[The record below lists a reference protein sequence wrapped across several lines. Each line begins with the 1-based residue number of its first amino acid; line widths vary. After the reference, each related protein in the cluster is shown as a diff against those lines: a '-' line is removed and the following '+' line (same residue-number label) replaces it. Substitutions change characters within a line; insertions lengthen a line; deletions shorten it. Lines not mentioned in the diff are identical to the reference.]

1 MAVSIESESKEYT
14 LKHRAMIALAIAAF
28 GWVIFA
34 MDVSTYVT
42 RVNIEVEKTREVIGS
57 ENTDGV
63 ISRAKY
69 LFELATQ
76 YIPERTVNS
85 DSSVEDFI
93 SKTDEANWLKK
104 TFDGLGDK
112 ALLMLYQVF
121 FRLSLLQ
128 YWGITILPFVAAVIY
143 EGYNIRKIKMYEFKQ
158 ASAVKQQIWLRS
170 FFFFGFMLNLYMLLP
185 FSTGF
190 GQFYPPIVLIIMAF
204 IAKNTITHVTKT
216 L

>member
-28 GWVIFA
+28 GWVIFM
-34 MDVSTYVT
+34 MDVQSYIAQ
-42 RVNIEVEKTREVIGS
+42 VNLEVEKTREVIGS
-57 ENTDGV
+57 ENTNVV
-63 ISRAKY
+63 IQRAKF
-69 LFELATQ
+69 LFELASQ
-76 YIPERTVNS
+76 YVPERTIDSNS
-85 DSSVEDFI
+85 KVEDFI
-93 SKTDEANWLKK
+93 SRTDEASWLNK
-104 TFDGLGDK
+104 TLDSLGEK
-112 ALLMLYQVF
+112 TLLMLYQIF

-128 YWGITILPFVAAVIY
+128 YWGLTIFPFVVAVIM
-143 EGYNIRKIKMYEFKQ
+143 EGYWLRKIKMYEFEQ

-170 FFFFGFMLNLYMLLP
+170 FFFLGFMLNLYMLLP

>member
-28 GWVIFA
+28 GWVIFM
-34 MDVSTYVT
+34 MDVQTYIVQ
-42 RVNIEVEKTREVIGS
+42 VNLEVEKTREVIGS
-57 ENTDGV
+57 GNTDQV

-69 LFELATQ
+69 LFELASQ
-76 YIPERTVNS
+76 YVPERTIDSNS
-85 DSSVEDFI
+85 KVEDFI
-93 SKTDEANWLKK
+93 SRTDEASWLNK
-104 TFDGLGDK
+104 TFDSLGEK
-112 ALLMLYQVF
+112 ALLMLYQIF
-121 FRLSLLQ
+121 FRLCLLQ
-128 YWGITILPFVAAVIY
+128 YWGVTIFPFVAAVIM
-143 EGYNIRKIKMYEFKQ
+143 EGYWLRKIKMYEFKH
-158 ASAVKQQIWLRS
+158 ASAVKQQIWLRT
-170 FFFFGFMLNLYMLLP
+170 FFFLGFMLNLYMLLP